1 MTVEEWIR
9 IMDREYLGSFVREG
23 GASVKFAA
31 ATTDAGRAELRER
44 LTVVG
49 DRQGFECVTL
59 DAAETRLHLIER
71 LFHAV
76 ARQLDW
82 DALARDFLEGLLR
95 ARGLRLPNAA
105 EPLSVVRL
113 AELNAAP
120 ETILRTDLR
129 SVLARALIED
139 YAMTREF
146 RLAMFALCAAKLDP
160 TDNPAL
166 ESAIKQWLRG
176 ELRLVSEVKRALI
189 FRKIARHNAR
199 HMLFSLAHWL
209 TLTGKSGL
217 LLVLDI
223 ARYAQAVR
231 PAERGEGNYYST
243 TATMD
248 LYEVLRQLIDAT
260 DEAHACF
267 FAVLVSPDFLQL
279 QLHDDRRGIRSYQA
293 LYFRIW
299 DEVYD
304 RNREN
309 PFSSLVRITAAA

>member
-1 MTVEEWIR
+1 MTPEEWIR
-9 IMDREYLGSFVREG
+9 IMEREYLGSFVRQG

-44 LTVVG
+44 LAAAAETH
-49 DRQGFECVTL
+49 GFQDVML
-59 DAAETRLHLIER
+59 DGAETRLHLIER

-82 DALARDFLEGLLR
+82 DGLARAFLEGALR
-95 ARGLRLPNAA
+95 ARGLRLPAPG
-105 EPLSVVRL
+105 EPLSAVRL

-120 ETILRTDLR
+120 EVLLRTELR
-129 SVLARALIED
+129 GALAHALFED

-146 RLAMFALCAAKLDP
+146 RFAMFALCAAQLDP

-166 ESAIKQWLRG
+166 EAAIKQWLHG

-189 FRKIARHNAR
+189 FQKIVRHNAR

-223 ARYAQAVR
+223 ARYAEAVR
-231 PAERGEGNYYST
+231 PAERGEGNYYSA

-267 FAVLVSPDFLQL
+267 VAVLVSPDFLQL